1 MQQEDQTLS
10 QENIDAVLKYL
21 DMSPRDALK
30 VEAAKI
36 MRAQRKSE
44 EEIRNAALEESAL
57 ECEKVDTDYHPHST
71 DPHACW
77 TNRGSGCAGA
87 IRALKTTAPSQGEGS

>member
-10 QENIDAVLKYL
+10 QENIDAVLKYM

-44 EEIRNAALEESAL
+44 EEIRNAALEEAISMINAGKQAVLVKCDFQRGWNEAL
-57 ECEKVDTDYHPHST
+57 S
-71 DPHACW
+71 
-77 TNRGSGCAGA
+77 RGADMVRCLKNA
-87 IRALKTTAPSQGEGS
+87 ALSQGEE